1 MERMIFDMFTPNITP
16 NPLKG
21 AFTPKSPKGDFTAI
35 RLFRP
40 TLLTAPFRGLGVK
53 SPLGDLGVGMRMK
66 FVFIFLFACS
76 LLSAQSKPWSLED
89 CIHYAIEHNIT
100 IKQLVV
106 QKNVAEVNLNTSKMS
121 RLPDLN
127 ASGGQNWSFG
137 RTQVQTGLY
146 ENSNQSNTN
155 LNVNSSIPLFT
166 GFRIPNQIARDK
178 LDLETTVQNLEKA
191 KEDLALN
198 VASLFLQVLFN
209 KELLKISQE
218 QLSLGESQ
226 IERTR
231 ALTDA
236 GKVPL
241 SQLYDIQAQAA
252 NDKLSVVQAQNNLR
266 LALLDLSQSLELP
279 LTDDFDVLVP
289 AFGDVVEEYMS
300 SVQPTETVYGNAVQ
314 IKPVIKAQE
323 LQVKSAEKTLAIAK
337 SGYYPTLS
345 FGMGIG
351 TNYFY
356 SYSLKDYT
364 DPNTGTLIHPTNASL
379 SSQFKNNLNEGIGF
393 SLSIPIF
400 NRFSVRNQVRNAKFN
415 IENQQLALES
425 AKKTLYKEIET
436 AYLNA
441 LAAQEKYKASQQA
454 IKSTSESF
462 NYAKERFETGKSTV
476 FEFNDALTR
485 WMRSQS
491 EEIQAKYDYI
501 FRTKILD
508 FYNGI
513 PIKL

>member
-1 MERMIFDMFTPNITP
+1 MKKTKDMLVLVF
-16 NPLKG
+16 LC
-21 AFTPKSPKGDFTAI
+21 AC
-35 RLFRP
+35 
-40 TLLTAPFRGLGVK
+40 TLLSG
-53 SPLGDLGVGMRMK
+53 
-66 FVFIFLFACS
+66 
-76 LLSAQSKPWSLED
+76 QSKPWSLEE
-89 CIHYAIEHNIT
+89 CIHYAIEHNIS
-100 IKQLVV
+100 IKQLVI
-106 QKNVAEVNLNTSKMS
+106 QKNINEVNLNTSQMS

-137 RTQVQTGLY
+137 RTQIRTGLY
-146 ENSNQSNTN
+146 ENSNQSSTN
-155 LNVNSSIPLFT
+155 LSLGSSIPLFT
-166 GFRIPNQIARDK
+166 GFRIPNEIARDK
-178 LDLETTVQNLEKA
+178 LNLETSVRNLEKA
-191 KEDLALN
+191 KDDLALN

-209 KELLKISQE
+209 KELLKINQE
-218 QLSLGESQ
+218 QLALSQSQ

-241 SQLYDIQAQAA
+241 SQLYDIEAQVA
-252 NDKLSVVQAQNNLR
+252 NDKVSVVQAENDLR
-266 LALLDLSQSLELP
+266 LALLDLAQSLELQQNP
-279 LTDDFDVLVP
+279 DFDVVAPSL
-289 AFGDVVEEYMS
+289 GDVVTEYTS
-300 SVQPTETVYGNAVQ
+300 SAQPPQTVYENAVQ
-314 IKPVIKAQE
+314 VKPAIKARE

-379 SSQFKNNLNEGIGF
+379 SNQFKNNLNEGIGL

-441 LAAQEKYKASQQA
+441 LAAQEKYAASHQA
-454 IKSTSESF
+454 IKSTTEAF
-462 NYAKERFETGKSTV
+462 NYAKERYETGKSTV
-476 FEFNDALTR
+476 FEFNDARNKLIQ
-485 WMRSQS
+485 SQS
-491 EEIQAKYDYI
+491 QEVQAKYDYI

>member
-1 MERMIFDMFTPNITP
+1 MKKTKDMLVLVF
-16 NPLKG
+16 LC
-21 AFTPKSPKGDFTAI
+21 AC
-35 RLFRP
+35 
-40 TLLTAPFRGLGVK
+40 TLLSG
-53 SPLGDLGVGMRMK
+53 
-66 FVFIFLFACS
+66 
-76 LLSAQSKPWSLED
+76 QSKPWSLEE
-89 CIHYAIEHNIT
+89 CIQYAIEHNIS
-100 IKQLVV
+100 IKQLVI
-106 QKNVAEVNLNTSKMS
+106 QKNIDEVNLNTSQMS

-137 RTQVQTGLY
+137 RTQIRTGLY
-146 ENSNQSNTN
+146 ENSNQSSTN
-155 LNVNSSIPLFT
+155 LSLGSSIPLFT
-166 GFRIPNQIARDK
+166 GFRIPNEIARDK
-178 LDLETTVQNLEKA
+178 LNLETSVRNLEKA
-191 KEDLALN
+191 KDDLALN

-209 KELLKISQE
+209 KELLKINQE
-218 QLSLGESQ
+218 QLALSQSQ

-241 SQLYDIQAQAA
+241 SQLYDIEAQVA
-252 NDKLSVVQAQNNLR
+252 NDKVSVVQAENDLR
-266 LALLDLSQSLELP
+266 LALLDLAQSLELQQNP
-279 LTDDFDVLVP
+279 DFDVVAPSL
-289 AFGDVVEEYMS
+289 GDVVTEYTS
-300 SVQPTETVYGNAVQ
+300 SAQPPQTVYENAVQ
-314 IKPVIKAQE
+314 VKPAIKARE

-345 FGMGIG
+345 FTMGIG

-356 SYSLKDYT
+356 LYNSPVT
-364 DPNTGTLIHPTNASL
+364 NPN
-379 SSQFKNNLNEGIGF
+379 SSFANQIKNNMAEGIGL
-393 SLSIPIF
+393 SLSVPIF
-400 NRFSVRNQVRNAKFN
+400 NRFSVRNQVRNAQFN
-415 IENQQLALES
+415 IENQQLALED

-441 LAAQEKYKASQQA
+441 VSAREKYIAAQQA

-462 NYAKERFETGKSTV
+462 NYAKERYEIGKSSV
-476 FEFNDALTR
+476 FEFNDARTR

-491 EEIQAKYDYI
+491 EEIQAKYDFI

>member
-1 MERMIFDMFTPNITP
+1 M
-16 NPLKG
+16 
-21 AFTPKSPKGDFTAI
+21 
-35 RLFRP
+35 
-40 TLLTAPFRGLGVK
+40 
-53 SPLGDLGVGMRMK
+53 
-66 FVFIFLFACS
+66 
-76 LLSAQSKPWSLED
+76 
-89 CIHYAIEHNIT
+89 
-100 IKQLVV
+100 
-106 QKNVAEVNLNTSKMS
+106 
-121 RLPDLN
+121 
-127 ASGGQNWSFG
+127 
-137 RTQVQTGLY
+137 
-146 ENSNQSNTN
+146 
-155 LNVNSSIPLFT
+155 
-166 GFRIPNQIARDK
+166 
-178 LDLETTVQNLEKA
+178 
-191 KEDLALN
+191 
-198 VASLFLQVLFN
+198 
-209 KELLKISQE
+209 
-218 QLSLGESQ
+218 
-226 IERTR
+226 
-231 ALTDA
+231 
-236 GKVPL
+236 

-252 NDKLSVVQAQNNLR
+252 NDKLSVIQAENNLR

-279 LTDDFDVLVP
+279 LADGFDVLVP
-289 AFGDVVEEYMS
+289 KFGDVVEEYMS
-300 SVQPTETVYGNAVQ
+300 SVQPPQTVYENAVQ

-337 SGYYPTLS
+337 SGHYPTLNLD
-345 FGMGIG
+345 MGIG
-351 TNYFY
+351 TYYSYFY
-356 SYSLKDYT
+356 NKKVINDSFSDQIRKYAQK
-364 DPNTGTLIHPTNASL
+364 
-379 SSQFKNNLNEGIGF
+379 QIGL

-415 IENQQLALES
+415 IENQQLVLEN

-454 IKSTSESF
+454 IQSTSEAF